1 MPTALYMHYC
11 ALVYNVVLGRLR
23 FSQIYFDIFWI
34 DWGHLIVI
42 YIIYIQGTTK
52 IRCQDSDGRPR
63 VPLFQDRLIF
73 SHQDIPCIYMMYDR
87 GNVFFSF
94 RRIYIEPRY
103 NHERKELNCILVA
116 MHHLG
121 CRVCRAGV
129 NRYPVSGISPLSM
142 HQN

>member
-1 MPTALYMHYC
+1 MIKDC
-11 ALVYNVVLGRLR
+11 
-23 FSQIYFDIFWI
+23 
-34 DWGHLIVI
+34 
-42 YIIYIQGTTK
+42 
-52 IRCQDSDGRPR
+52 
-63 VPLFQDRLIF
+63 
-73 SHQDIPCIYMMYDR
+73 

-103 NHERKELNCILVA
+103 NHERKELNCTLVA

-121 CRVCRAGV
+121 CRVCLAAV